1 MSIPRYHYPGGKPCL
16 FDIDLKEMNCSK
28 KEIPTIQPSKMSVYL
43 PTIQASTDQESY
55 QSYFVDYGSNYS
67 CTLCYNMQIGLTG
80 RPNMVSTLDERSPPL
95 ALKNGG
101 SITNFKRHLSI
112 FLSA

>member
-1 MSIPRYHYPGGKPCL
+1 MINVMGQTILARYA
-16 FDIDLKEMNCSK
+16 N
-28 KEIPTIQPSKMSVYL
+28 
-43 PTIQASTDQESY
+43 
-55 QSYFVDYGSNYS
+55 
-67 CTLCYNMQIGLTG
+67 YNMQIGLTG

-101 SITNFKRHLSI
+101 SITNFVRHLSI

>member
-55 QSYFVDYGSNYS
+55 QSYFD
-67 CTLCYNMQIGLTG
+67 
-80 RPNMVSTLDERSPPL
+80 D
-95 ALKNGG
+95 
-101 SITNFKRHLSI
+101 
-112 FLSA
+112 